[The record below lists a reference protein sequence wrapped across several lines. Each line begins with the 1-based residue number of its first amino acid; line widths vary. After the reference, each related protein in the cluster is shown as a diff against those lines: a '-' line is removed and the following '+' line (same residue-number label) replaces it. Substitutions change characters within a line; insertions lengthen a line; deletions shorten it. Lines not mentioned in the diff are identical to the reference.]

1 MITRTVPADPI
12 RKKLKYN
19 LVYCSFYTIFALET
33 NKQRKIMDTKKNYKH
48 RTREE
53 IVAWFNAA
61 RERKEKWEQKMQ
73 DQWAEEERLRKEAAE
88 KHYYD
93 LEWV

>member
-1 MITRTVPADPI
+1 
-12 RKKLKYN
+12 
-19 LVYCSFYTIFALET
+19 
-33 NKQRKIMDTKKNYKH
+33 MDTKKNYKH

-88 KHYYD
+88 KHYY
-93 LEWV
+93 E

>member
-1 MITRTVPADPI
+1 
-12 RKKLKYN
+12 
-19 LVYCSFYTIFALET
+19 
-33 NKQRKIMDTKKNYKH
+33 MDTKKNYKH

-61 RERKEKWEQKMQ
+61 RERKEKWEQKMHA
-73 DQWAEEERLRKEAAE
+73 QWAEEERQRKEAAE